1 MLTKKIYLQFFNFQ
15 FLFLTDQT
23 AVLLRNS
30 DFCYTYI
37 NLDFFSFFFLSQ
49 VFPIHHF
56 YTSYYIWEAQFFLLS
71 FTEKLV
77 FQLFTNPSS
86 RSDKISAKRS
96 LSSWVIAYHCC
107 FDFWN
112 HLTLLKLIC
121 VKNRSKI

>member
-15 FLFLTDQT
+15 FLLITDQT

-37 NLDFFSFFFLSQ
+37 NLDFFSFFFL
-49 VFPIHHF
+49 I
-56 YTSYYIWEAQFFLLS
+56 TSFSNPPFLYIILHLKSTVFLLS

-96 LSSWVIAYHCC
+96 LSS
-107 FDFWN
+107 
-112 HLTLLKLIC
+112 
-121 VKNRSKI
+121 